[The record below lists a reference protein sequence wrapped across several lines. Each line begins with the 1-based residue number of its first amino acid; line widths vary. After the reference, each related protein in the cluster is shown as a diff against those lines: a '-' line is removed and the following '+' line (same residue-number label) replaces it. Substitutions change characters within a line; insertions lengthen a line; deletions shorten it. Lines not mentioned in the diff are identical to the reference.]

1 MFTTDRRVSG
11 DREHEPQLDHI
22 EEDTVSALTPV
33 AVVGTLAE
41 FRSEPT
47 PYDLAALVDFV
58 RSIGPDLLCLD
69 LTLEQWQRRDFGGLP
84 PEYRDALLPLAQ
96 QTDIVVVPIG
106 DEARPEGSSANA
118 AAASGPIG
126 GRKWLSARLQAT
138 AGSLQRGAQSPVAVD
153 RGARH
158 WSAEMLYHVI
168 DWLQG
173 GSALHGESALH
184 GAVVHR
190 EALAERVAD
199 LARRDS
205 GRRILVVV
213 NARYCHYL
221 RRALARRPEIA
232 LVRYADL

>member
-1 MFTTDRRVSG
+1 MTNNADSRPAGGHSPGEGIDDPLEDDMSG
-11 DREHEPQLDHI
+11 P
-22 EEDTVSALTPV
+22 TPV
-33 AVVGTLAE
+33 AVVGTLVE
-41 FRSEPT
+41 FRPEPT

-58 RSIGPDLLCLD
+58 RRIGPDLLCLD
-69 LTLEQWQRRDFGGLP
+69 LTLDQWRRRDFGGLP

-106 DEARPEGSSANA
+106 DDERARGSIALGLA
-118 AAASGPIG
+118 GP
-126 GRKWLSARLQAT
+126 RRWLFDRLRGAV
-138 AGSLQRGAQSPVAVD
+138 GSLQSGADSPVAVD
-153 RGARH
+153 TGPSH
-158 WSAEMLYHVI
+158 WVAELLYHVM

-173 GSALHGESALH
+173 GSALHSGSMLH
-184 GAVVHR
+184 GALAHR
-190 EALAERVAD
+190 EALAERVAE

-221 RRALARRPEIA
+221 RRALGQRSEVR